1 MGLKYYGK
9 ETLIVVGSSF
19 SEFPSG
25 LSRADVQYVCRTTKA
40 SSFTA
45 SLDAKKT
52 LPNFTTFT
60 SQFAATREDRS
71 DGFSYFSATGFK
83 GNPAA
88 SSVVLSALVSNLSVP
103 VQIIIDL
110 PGGAQAVSDSSV
122 PITIISDIV
131 TKSYT
136 ITTSSS
142 NTLITATP
150 PSTLLFRIA
159 SAPDFITSAKQYIKN
174 TTLIKNQWYI
184 LTELKTYLSSKIDI
198 ISVDRQNYGTIDE
211 VTITWGYSF
220 NFSNPLQLYKIQDS
234 FIIKPF

>member
-25 LSRADVQYVCRTTKA
+25 LARADVMYVCRTTKA
-40 SSFTA
+40 SSFTV

-52 LPNFTTFT
+52 LPSFTTFT

-83 GNPAA
+83 GNSGA

-103 VQIIIDL
+103 VQTIINYS
-110 PGGAQAVSDSSV
+110 GGQSVSDFSV

-150 PSTLLFRIA
+150 PSTLLFRITN
-159 SAPDFITSAKQYIKN
+159 APDFITQATKATSN
-174 TTLIKNQWYI
+174 TTLIKNVWY
-184 LTELKTYLSSKIDI
+184 TFNDLKTYLSSKIDI

-220 NFSNPLQLYKIQDS
+220 NFSNPLKFLKNT
-234 FIIKPF
+234 